1 MPQVTV
7 DYAAAGRIAKRAEL
21 KSIRLIEVSAKCDP
35 KIGAPLEPTVKVECV
50 VAHQD
55 VNALEIVCDCQF
67 AARTTQAQVAD
78 AAVKYLL
85 VYEIQ
90 GNEPLAQG
98 DLAEFAMSNGT
109 LNAWPFLREFLY
121 GLTSRMGYPAYVLP
135 TFHFVPKPPEKKEG
149 GEKREPQSEPVKPQ
163 PEG

>member
-1 MPQVTV
+1 MPQLTV
-7 DYAAAGRIAKRAEL
+7 DFAAAGRIAKRAEL
-21 KSIRLIEVSAKCDP
+21 KSIRLIEITARCDP

-67 AARTTQAQVAD
+67 AARTTQAQVVE

-90 GNEPLAQG
+90 GNEPLAEG
-98 DLAEFAMSNGT
+98 DVGEFATSNGT
-109 LNAWPFLREFLY
+109 LHAWPFLREFLY
-121 GLTSRMGYPAYVLP
+121 ALTSKMGYPAYVLP
-135 TFHFVPKPPEKKEG
+135 TFHFIPRPQEKKEG
-149 GEKREPQSEPVKPQ
+149 GEKADSKPEPPKTPTKD
-163 PEG
+163 